1 MNQSPDID
9 NLRQRAELIKAK
21 HQDQLLNQAYP
32 DITKMTEDEIQALVY
47 ELQVHQIELE
57 MQNNEL
63 KSTQQELSKSQQDYA
78 RIYNLAPVA
87 YLSLSQLGTILQ
99 ANLAATTLLNT
110 PLCGLLGQRLEKFIH
125 IDDQDNYYLFFHK
138 LLKDPSSPH
147 LLSGITIANKSTHQL
162 DCQGL
167 DIFHCLH
174 EECPTDRALTYLEL
188 KAVVDKQENNEV
200 IVYLA
205 LKDVSTHK
213 ILEDTL
219 ACLNNKQLNV
229 IKNQRT
235 SLTQHRQ
242 LINDKTSELQQSHRT
257 STELKDIS
265 THIFNASSEGIVM
278 IDQLG
283 NIESSNPATS
293 LILGYSE
300 IELLGTAFNELL
312 ITPLF
317 TDLSVE
323 LLSENSQSSSFRVDG
338 LHSNGSILP
347 LSLSLVNFTLNQT
360 SHFAIVIRDNSLR
373 LQQEQHEK
381 NHLDEIAH
389 MTRLS
394 LIGSMGSGI
403 AHQVNQPL
411 TSISNYTQ
419 ACLHLIKAEQPNLN
433 KLSEVL
439 TKTYDQAQKAGRII
453 HRMKDLASQRSTL
466 RSMNTIDALIESA
479 VNFCADECY
488 QHNITMTLDLTPD
501 SPVIALDSVQI
512 EQVILNLIRNAID
525 ALKEQ
530 KNAKDRRI
538 SIQTQLKEDLEVRVK
553 DNGPGLTKVQKE
565 KILTPFFTSKPSG
578 MGMGLS
584 ICRSILEAHGGMIRF
599 DSKLEVGTTFYFNL
613 PLNGEKP

>member
-32 DITKMTEDEIQALVY
+32 DITKMTGDEIQALVY

-138 LLKDPSSPH
+138 LLKDSSSPH

-167 DIFHCLH
+167 DIFHCPH
-174 EECPTDRALTYLEL
+174 EECPTNRALTYLEL

-219 ACLNNKQLNV
+219 ACLNNKLLNV

>member
-32 DITKMTEDEIQALVY
+32 DITKMTGDEIQALVY

-147 LLSGITIANKSTHQL
+147 LLSGITIAYKSTHQL

-323 LLSENSQSSSFRVDG
+323 FLSENSQSSSFRVDG

-373 LQQEQHEK
+373 LQQEQYEK

-466 RSMNTIDALIESA
+466 RSMNSIDALIESA

-488 QHNITMTLDLTPD
+488 QHNITMSLDLTPD

>member
-32 DITKMTEDEIQALVY
+32 DITKMTGDEIQALVY

-162 DCQGL
+162 DCQDL
-167 DIFHCLH
+167 DIFHCPH
-174 EECPTDRALTYLEL
+174 EECPTNRALTYLEL

-219 ACLNNKQLNV
+219 ACLNNKLLNV

-381 NHLDEIAH
+381 NHLDEVAH

-419 ACLHLIKAEQPNLN
+419 ACLHMIKAEQPNLN

-466 RSMNTIDALIESA
+466 RSMNRIDASIESA

-488 QHNITMTLDLTPD
+488 QHNITMRLDLTPD

>member
-1 MNQSPDID
+1 MNQSPDIV

-188 KAVVDKQENNEV
+188 KAVVDKQQNNEV

-257 STELKDIS
+257 STELKVIS

-323 LLSENSQSSSFRVDG
+323 FLSENSQSSSFRVDG

-453 HRMKDLASQRSTL
+453 HRMKDLASQRTTL
-466 RSMNTIDALIESA
+466 RSMNSIDALIESA

>member
-21 HQDQLLNQAYP
+21 HQDQLLNQAYQ

>member
-32 DITKMTEDEIQALVY
+32 DITKMTGDEIQALVY

-167 DIFHCLH
+167 DIFHCPH
-174 EECPTDRALTYLEL
+174 EECPTNRALTYLEL

-219 ACLNNKQLNV
+219 ACLNNKLLNV

>member
-32 DITKMTEDEIQALVY
+32 DITKMTGDEVQALVY

-283 NIESSNPATS
+283 TIESSNPATS

-373 LQQEQHEK
+373 LQQEQYEK

-466 RSMNTIDALIESA
+466 RSMNSIDALIESA

>member
-32 DITKMTEDEIQALVY
+32 DITKMTGDEIQALVY

-167 DIFHCLH
+167 DIFHCPH
-174 EECPTDRALTYLEL
+174 EECPTNRALTYLEL

-219 ACLNNKQLNV
+219 ACLNNKLLNV

-488 QHNITMTLDLTPD
+488 QHNITMRLDLTPD